1 MCINCFCSD
10 TLLSLRRSMG
20 LPSVL
25 ANILLLG
32 LLLLAKANASFCSY
46 FGNREPGYEPDLR
59 RCGAYRGNSCCQPDE
74 EDISF
79 NVDPIFHGQEG
90 SDCQGTVNLLR
101 CWICHPQQN
110 MFYRNE
116 MLTVCE
122 DMCNRMLGHCG
133 GVLWQDGR
141 VRDYYGNGTALCRE
155 MGFNV
160 SNTNC
165 FTAGSAGVKHT
176 PGKLGPLITPF
187 AGVLL
192 TGLLTRSS
200 QLNAVIIGIIV
211 TTVLLAHPS
220 SAQDSTRAQEVVQWA
235 DRISA
240 FINEL
245 ADEQLLVEDAQAL
258 FDNVEYNEMPIDGS
272 EIVEQIRERLATFAE
287 DKLTEWRPQWPM
299 NTSDSSGAPG
309 SNPTGTQK
317 NSQLVSTGILMLPTT
332 YHMTN

>member
-1 MCINCFCSD
+1 
-10 TLLSLRRSMG
+10 MG
-20 LPSVL
+20 LT
-25 ANILLLG
+25 NILLGILVTT
-32 LLLLAKANASFCSY
+32 ANASFCSY
-46 FGNREPGYEPDLR
+46 FGNRKPGYEPDLR
-59 RCGAYRGNSCCQPDE
+59 RCGTYRGNSCCQPDE

-90 SDCQGTVNLLR
+90 SDCQATVNLLR

-133 GVLWQDGR
+133 GALWRDGR

-165 FTAGSAGVKHT
+165 FTASSAGVKHT
-176 PGKLGPLITPF
+176 PGKLGTLIALF

-235 DRISA
+235 ERISL

-245 ADEQLLVEDAQAL
+245 ASDQLLAEDAQAL
-258 FDNVEYNEMPIDGS
+258 FDNVEYNEVPVNGS
-272 EIVEQIRERLATFAE
+272 EVVEQIRERLATFAE
-287 DKLTEWRPQWPM
+287 DKLNALNRMATTVADEYNRFIRGTREQPYGYPEELPASVYRD
-299 NTSDSSGAPG
+299 SDASDHLPYD
-309 SNPTGTQK
+309 
-317 NSQLVSTGILMLPTT
+317 QLTFDRLVLI
-332 YHMTN
+332 